1 MGGSK
6 DGCNGISKHN
16 AIEHFYMEEKEL
28 TKYVKDGRRCDATFL
43 TKWNES

>member
-6 DGCNGISKHN
+6 DGYNGISKHN

-28 TKYVKDGRRCDATFL
+28 TKYVKDGQLEKVRCNFFD
-43 TKWNES
+43 KME

>member
-1 MGGSK
+1 LRKVTIGGSK

-28 TKYVKDGRRCDATFL
+28 TKYVKDGQHE
-43 TKWNES
+43 KV